1 MSLRSS
7 TAPVLVNLLR
17 IRQVEFAGA
26 IGRPGQAPPAEL
38 RQVAIAGRSNVGK
51 SSLVNAVVGRKRI
64 ARVSGTPGKTREIN
78 FFLIND
84 RFFLVDLP
92 GYGFARAPEAVRDA
106 WRRLVEDY
114 LSHNDRLDGLILLLD
129 CRRGVQE
136 ADKQLLD
143 YLSADEIPVL
153 VVLTKIDKLN
163 RAGRSQA
170 MADVRKQLEIPADQ
184 VLATSARTGEGVDA
198 LTESLLALVDS
209 NAEGNP

>member
-1 MSLRSS
+1 M
-7 TAPVLVNLLR
+7 TAVR
-17 IRQVEFAGA
+17 IREVEFAGA

-51 SSLVNAVVGRKRI
+51 SSLVNSVVGRKRI

-78 FFLIND
+78 FYLIDN

-106 WRRLVEDY
+106 WRRLVEKY
-114 LSHNDRLDGLILLLD
+114 LTHNDRLDGLILLLD

-136 ADKQLLD
+136 PDRQLLD
-143 YLSADEIPVL
+143 YVSADEIPVL
-153 VVLTKIDKLN
+153 VVLTKMDKLN
-163 RAGRSQA
+163 RSGRTKA
-170 MADVRKQLEIPADQ
+170 VADVRSQLEIPADQ
-184 VLATSARTGEGVDA
+184 VVATSAQTGEGVDV

>member
-1 MSLRSS
+1 MSS
-7 TAPVLVNLLR
+7 VR
-17 IRQVEFAGA
+17 IREVEFAGA
-26 IGRPGQAPPAEL
+26 IGRPGQAPPADL

-78 FFLIND
+78 FYLIDN

-106 WRRLVEDY
+106 WRRLVEKY
-114 LSHNDRLDGLILLLD
+114 LTHNDRLDGLILLLD

-136 ADKQLLD
+136 ADRQLLD
-143 YLSADEIPVL
+143 YVSADEIPVL
-153 VVLTKIDKLN
+153 VVLTKMDKLN
-163 RAGRSQA
+163 RSGRTKA
-170 MADVRKQLEIPADQ
+170 VADVRSQLEIPADQ
-184 VLATSARTGEGVDA
+184 VVATSAQTGEGVDV

>member
-1 MSLRSS
+1 MSS
-7 TAPVLVNLLR
+7 VR
-17 IRQVEFAGA
+17 IRKVEFAGA
-26 IGRPGQAPPAEL
+26 IGRPGQAPPADL

-78 FFLIND
+78 FYLIDN

-106 WRRLVEDY
+106 WRRLVEKY
-114 LSHNDRLDGLILLLD
+114 LTHNDRLDGLILLLD

-136 ADKQLLD
+136 PDRQLLD
-143 YLSADEIPVL
+143 YVSADEIPVL
-153 VVLTKIDKLN
+153 VVLTKMDKLN
-163 RAGRSQA
+163 RSGRTNA
-170 MADVRKQLEIPADQ
+170 VADVRSQLEIPADQ
-184 VLATSARTGEGVDA
+184 VVATSAQTGEGVDV

>member
-1 MSLRSS
+1 MSS
-7 TAPVLVNLLR
+7 VR
-17 IRQVEFAGA
+17 IRKVEFAGA
-26 IGRPGQAPPAEL
+26 IGRPGQAPPADL

-78 FFLIND
+78 FYLIDN

-106 WRRLVEDY
+106 WRRLVEKY
-114 LSHNDRLDGLILLLD
+114 LTHNDRLDGLILLLD

-136 ADKQLLD
+136 PDRQLLD
-143 YLSADEIPVL
+143 YVSADEIPVL
-153 VVLTKIDKLN
+153 VVLTKMDKLN
-163 RAGRSQA
+163 RSGRTKA
-170 MADVRKQLEIPADQ
+170 VADVRSQLEIPADQ
-184 VLATSARTGEGVDA
+184 VVATSAQTGEGVDV

>member
-1 MSLRSS
+1 MSS
-7 TAPVLVNLLR
+7 VR
-17 IRQVEFAGA
+17 IREVEFAGA
-26 IGRPGQAPPAEL
+26 IGRPGQAPPADL

-78 FFLIND
+78 FYLIDN

-106 WRRLVEDY
+106 WRRLVEKY
-114 LSHNDRLDGLILLLD
+114 LTHNDRLDGLILLLD

-136 ADKQLLD
+136 ADRQLLD
-143 YLSADEIPVL
+143 YVSADEIPVL
-153 VVLTKIDKLN
+153 VVLTKMDKLN
-163 RAGRSQA
+163 RSGRTKA
-170 MADVRKQLEIPADQ
+170 VADVRSQLEIPADQ
-184 VLATSARTGEGVDA
+184 VVATSAQTGEGVDV

-209 NAEGNP
+209 NAEGNL

>member
-1 MSLRSS
+1 M
-7 TAPVLVNLLR
+7 TAVR
-17 IRQVEFAGA
+17 IREVEFAGA
-26 IGRPGQAPPAEL
+26 IGRPGQAPPADL
-38 RQVAIAGRSNVGK
+38 RQVAIAGKSNVGK

-78 FFLIND
+78 FYLIND

-114 LSHNDRLDGLILLLD
+114 LSHNDRLDGLVLLID
-129 CRRGVQE
+129 CRRGIQE
-136 ADKQLLD
+136 ADRQLLD

-153 VVLTKIDKLN
+153 VVLTKMDKLN
-163 RAGRSQA
+163 RSGRSKA
-170 MADVRKQLEIPADQ
+170 VADLRKELEIPADQ
-184 VLATSARTGEGVDA
+184 VLATSAQTGEGVDV
-198 LTESLLALVDS
+198 LVESLLSLVDS

>member
-1 MSLRSS
+1 MTS
-7 TAPVLVNLLR
+7 LR

-26 IGRPGQAPPAEL
+26 IGQPGQAPPAEL
-38 RQVAIAGRSNVGK
+38 RQVAIAGKSNVGK

-78 FFLIND
+78 FYLIDD

-106 WRRLVEDY
+106 WRKLVEDY

-153 VVLTKIDKLN
+153 VALTKIDKLN

-184 VLATSARTGEGVDA
+184 VLSTSARTGEGVDV
-198 LTESLLALVDS
+198 LTESLLALVES
-209 NAEGNP
+209 NAEGNL

>member
-1 MSLRSS
+1 MTS
-7 TAPVLVNLLR
+7 LR

-26 IGRPGQAPPAEL
+26 IGQPGQAPPAEL
-38 RQVAIAGRSNVGK
+38 RQVAIAGKSNVGK

-78 FFLIND
+78 FYLIDD

-106 WRRLVEDY
+106 WRKLVEDY

-153 VVLTKIDKLN
+153 VALTKIDKLN

-184 VLATSARTGEGVDA
+184 VLATSARTGEGVDV
-198 LTESLLALVDS
+198 LTESLLALVES
-209 NAEGNP
+209 NAEGNL

>member
-1 MSLRSS
+1 M
-7 TAPVLVNLLR
+7 TPVR

-26 IGRPGQAPPAEL
+26 IGRPGQAPPDDL

-106 WRRLVEDY
+106 WKRLIEDY
-114 LSHNDRLDGLILLLD
+114 LSNNDRLDGLVLLID
-129 CRRGVQE
+129 CRRGIQE
-136 ADKQLLD
+136 ADRQLLE
-143 YLSADEIPVL
+143 YLAADEIPVL
-153 VVLTKIDKLN
+153 VVLTKMDKLN
-163 RAGRSQA
+163 RSGQTRAV
-170 MADVRKQLEIPADQ
+170 ADLRNELKIPADQ
-184 VLATSARTGEGVDA
+184 VLATSAHSGEGVDVLA
-198 LTESLLALVDS
+198 ESLLALVDS
-209 NAEGNP
+209 NDEGNP